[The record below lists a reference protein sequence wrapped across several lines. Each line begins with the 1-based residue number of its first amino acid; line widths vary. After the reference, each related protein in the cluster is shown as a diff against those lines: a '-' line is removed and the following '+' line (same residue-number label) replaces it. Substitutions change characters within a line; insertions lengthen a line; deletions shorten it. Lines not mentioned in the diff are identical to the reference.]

1 MMKRRF
7 KISIAVLIALVVT
20 LLGTFSVDASK
31 KATKAVNWQAPSE
44 KRAYPNLTAHPHA
57 YLAVSLKH
65 QRVDVIDGSKK
76 LYTMVVSSGK
86 DNTTPKGTFAIQ
98 GERGA
103 NFYNAKLQEGA
114 NYWTSF
120 LDHGVY
126 LFHSV
131 PTKADGSYNVAEA
144 KKLGHPASHGCIRMT
159 VADAKWVNENVP
171 TGMKVIIK

>member
-1 MMKRRF
+1 MTILVAF
-7 KISIAVLIALVVT
+7 VLT
-20 LLGTFSVDASK
+20 LMGTFSANASK
-31 KATKAVNWQAPSE
+31 KTTKAVNWQAPSE
-44 KRAYPNLTAHPHA
+44 KRAYPNLTTHPHA
-57 YLAVSLKH
+57 YLAVSLKQ
-65 QRVDVIDGSKK
+65 QRVNVIDGNKK

-98 GERGA
+98 SERGA

-144 KKLGHPASHGCIRMT
+144 KKLGRPASHGCIRMT
-159 VADAKWVNENVP
+159 VADAKWINENVP